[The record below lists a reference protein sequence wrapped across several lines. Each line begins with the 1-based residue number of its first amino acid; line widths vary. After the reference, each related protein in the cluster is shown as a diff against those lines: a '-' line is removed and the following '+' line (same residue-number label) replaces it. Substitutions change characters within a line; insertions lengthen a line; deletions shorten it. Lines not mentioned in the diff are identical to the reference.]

1 MARHKKSRTAGTSP
15 FRIAGRALSFC
26 ALVITAL
33 AAIVLIVVPLAS
45 GSQSYSV
52 LTNSMKPHYG
62 PGTFL
67 VVKPTAFDSLKVGD
81 VITYQIE
88 SGRPDVITHRILS
101 VGADQEGNRTVLTK
115 GDNNDLADENPV
127 TEVQV
132 RGKLFYAVP
141 YAGVAANWLGNQDRG
156 AFGKVL
162 AVGFILYGA
171 ITMASGLRKRR
182 VNASGSPKTSVSKVV
197 LSDNVQ
203 VPA

>member
-1 MARHKKSRTAGTSP
+1 MAQHKKPSTDGTSP

-33 AAIVLIVVPLAS
+33 AAIVLIVVPMAS

-52 LTNSMKPHYG
+52 LTNSMKPNYG

-141 YAGVAANWLGNQDRG
+141 YAGVVANWLGNQDRG

>member
-1 MARHKKSRTAGTSP
+1 MARHKKPRTTGTP
-15 FRIAGRALSFC
+15 LLRTTGRALSFC
-26 ALVITAL
+26 ALIITAL
-33 AAIVLIVVPLAS
+33 VAIVLIVVPLAS

-52 LTNSMKPHYG
+52 LTSSMKPNYG

-101 VGADQEGNRTVLTK
+101 VGADQEGNRTVLTQ

-141 YAGVAANWLGNQDRG
+141 YVGVAANWLGNHDRG
-156 AFGKVL
+156 VFGKAL
-162 AVGFILYGA
+162 AAGFILYGA
-171 ITMASGLRKRR
+171 VSMVSGLRKRR
-182 VNASGSPKTSVSKVV
+182 MNVPPVQLAAM
-197 LSDNVQ
+197 SDAFGPADTQ

>member
-1 MARHKKSRTAGTSP
+1 MARHKKPRPAGTSP
-15 FRIAGRALSFC
+15 FRMAGRALSFC
-26 ALVITAL
+26 TLVITAL

-52 LTNSMKPHYG
+52 LTNSMKPNYG

-115 GDNNDLADENPV
+115 GDNNDIADENPV

-141 YAGVAANWLGNQDRG
+141 YAGVVANWLGNQDRG

-162 AVGFILYGA
+162 AAGFILYGA

-182 VNASGSPKTSVSKVV
+182 VNASGSAKTSVSKVV

>member
-1 MARHKKSRTAGTSP
+1 MTP
-15 FRIAGRALSFC
+15 
-26 ALVITAL
+26 
-33 AAIVLIVVPLAS
+33 
-45 GSQSYSV
+45 
-52 LTNSMKPHYG
+52 NSG

-127 TEVQV
+127 PEVQV

-141 YAGVAANWLGNQDRG
+141 YAGVVANWLGNQDRG

-171 ITMASGLRKRR
+171 LTMTSGLRKRR
-182 VNASGSPKTSVSKVV
+182 INASGSTKNTAAEAALPAEMQV
-197 LSDNVQ
+197 L
-203 VPA
+203 A